1 LYTTR
6 FLDELEAV
14 FKRLKRDEPAVA
26 LTFTRSPTDRPKVS
40 AWLNFDI
47 GDVYG
52 EVIVWE
58 SGECES
64 HAGSPLGELVP
75 QTTAILESP
84 ESVPAVVL
92 DLLSVARAQVSTR
105 SQE

>member
-1 LYTTR
+1 MYTTR

-14 FKRLKRDEPAVA
+14 FKRLKRDEPEVA
-26 LTFTRSPTDRPKVS
+26 LRFTRSPTDWPKVS
-40 AWLNFDI
+40 AWLKFEV

-64 HAGSPLGELVP
+64 HAGSSLGELVP
-75 QTTAILESP
+75 LATAVLESP
-84 ESVPAVVL
+84 KSVPGVVL
-92 DLLSVARAQVSTR
+92 GLLSVARARVSAR